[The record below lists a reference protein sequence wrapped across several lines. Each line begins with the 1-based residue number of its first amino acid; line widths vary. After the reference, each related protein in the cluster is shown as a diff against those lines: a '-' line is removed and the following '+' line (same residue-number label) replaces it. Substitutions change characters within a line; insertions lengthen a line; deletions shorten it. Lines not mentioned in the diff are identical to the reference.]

1 MLHAGVLAYSLST
14 DQEEKNFYG
23 DLYGP
28 MLGVDAFATAL
39 FTECQGV
46 AYLQDRCPSLTKE
59 VISWHLIMST
69 KIHFKT
75 LLAEREPNL
84 KDSSFLEA
92 ALPNRQLRLLCVNG
106 DSI

>member
-1 MLHAGVLAYSLST
+1 MLHAGVLACSLST
-14 DQEEKNFYG
+14 DQEENICG

-28 MLGVDAFATAL
+28 MLAVDAFATAL
-39 FTECQGV
+39 FTKCQGV

-59 VISWHLIMST
+59 VICWHLFMST

-92 ALPNRQLRLLCVNG
+92 ALPNRQLRLLCING